1 MPRLVGTARSI
12 TDARRA
18 VAAIA
23 GTCALLAAFPACLLE
38 VVLPALVEAVRI
50 EKYETARA
58 SQSWHDMYGNNH
70 SLDFEIEMEFNPMFR
85 STFRMRREHFQ
96 ELRSKLG
103 IPLTM
108 TTRCRKK
115 FTGTTGLLV
124 LLARMGSPAT
134 LETLGKVLK
143 MNPKR
148 ISAIS
153 NTMVR
158 WMHARWGHVI
168 LGGLIESRLPLCLHL
183 HTSSVHQLV
192 PPRASS
198 VHRFPPFGQ
207 PYAMRCWPAGLG
219 ADPPKCPFALELEGR
234 SSLTEPSTEFALPA
248 DPGVTGGGR
257 CRPDAPPVRKRFID
271 LFWM

>member
-168 LGGLIESRLPLCLHL
+168 LGGLIESRLPLYAESVRRSTGIATVDIFGFIDGTVRGTARHSRRHRCRSSKRSSS
-183 HTSSVHQLV
+183 TSSTS
-192 PPRASS
+192 AD
-198 VHRFPPFGQ
+198 RF
-207 PYAMRCWPAGLG
+207 AVERPAAIQTLLN
-219 ADPPKCPFALELEGR
+219 DTRSLEL
-234 SSLTEPSTEFALPA
+234 A
-248 DPGVTGGGR
+248 
-257 CRPDAPPVRKRFID
+257 
-271 LFWM
+271 